1 VQTSS
6 VRVRAHT
13 VNIPVSVGVNE
24 NVMLTVLVLVITLAP
39 LLATA
44 ANADTTGT
52 YVLHVVRCECEPRAY
67 TR

>member
-1 VQTSS
+1 
-6 VRVRAHT
+6 
-13 VNIPVSVGVNE
+13 
-24 NVMLTVLVLVITLAP
+24 MLTVLVLVITLAP